1 MKYLEE
7 RASAIQ
13 PLESFHKLVKSGK
26 KLRVKLG
33 VDPTAPDVTLGWYA
47 IIRAL
52 RKFQEEGHTAV
63 LILGEFT
70 AQVGDPSGKS
80 ETRTLLEES
89 DVSENSKGVLPV
101 IKNILHEDNLEI
113 VSNKDWLSKLT
124 TSELVN
130 LASSTT
136 LAQMLERDDF
146 SKRFDNNNP
155 ISLMEFFYP
164 MFQGYD
170 SVAIKA
176 DIEIGGHDQLWNLM
190 LGREIQKFYDLD
202 PQVAMTFPLLIGT
215 DGKKKMSQ
223 SLNNYISV
231 SDKPEDIFGKIM
243 SIPDEVMW
251 DYFLMLTDVPLNEI
265 DDMKKNI
272 DSGENPFEYYNL
284 TREEFRHDTSIAA
297 THFIVNLEKGKNQQ
311 QRQNSD
317 GETFADNVLGG
328 WIDCGTRACQTCMA
342 PIGSK
347 KNEPTEKGRTHVHGS
362 VQYLSHRQDQ
372 AVLGLLLYNY
382 THWKKNES
390 TSVNIQLV
398 GGDSAKERSQYW
410 WIGTTR
416 NRNGPFGGANTVAD
430 WRPNIK
436 EMKDG
441 KH

>member
-146 SKRFDNNNP
+146 SKRFENNNP

-265 DDMKKNI
+265 DEMKKNI
-272 DSGENPFEYYNL
+272 DSGENPFEYKKQLGQLIVQDIYSKDEASNALEIFQNITINKNIPEDIPIYDLNITGEVHLPKIL
-284 TREEFRHDTSIAA
+284 TEQSITSS
-297 THFIVNLEKGKNQQ
+297 
-311 QRQNSD
+311 NSEARRLITAGSFKID
-317 GETFADNVLGG
+317 GEKYTDLDVDFSKISGKTLQLG
-328 WIDCGTRACQTCMA
+328 
-342 PIGSK
+342 K
-347 KNEPTEKGRTHVHGS
+347 
-362 VQYLSHRQDQ
+362 
-372 AVLGLLLYNY
+372 
-382 THWKKNES
+382 
-390 TSVNIQLV
+390 
-398 GGDSAKERSQYW
+398 
-410 WIGTTR
+410 R
-416 NRNGPFGGANTVAD
+416 NFFIFN
-430 WRPNIK
+430 
-436 EMKDG
+436 
-441 KH
+441 

>member
-13 PLESFHKLVKSGK
+13 PLESFHELVKSGK

-146 SKRFDNNNP
+146 SKRFENNNP

-251 DYFLMLTDVPLNEI
+251 DYFLTLTDIPLYEI
-265 DDMKKNI
+265 DEMKKNI
-272 DSGENPFEYYNL
+272 DSGENPFEYKKQLGQLIVQDIYSKDEASNALEVFQNITINKNIPEDIPIYDLKITGEVHLPKIL
-284 TREEFRHDTSIAA
+284 TEQNITSS
-297 THFIVNLEKGKNQQ
+297 
-311 QRQNSD
+311 NSEARRLITAGSFKID
-317 GETFADNVLGG
+317 GEKYTDLDVDFIEISGKTLQLG
-328 WIDCGTRACQTCMA
+328 
-342 PIGSK
+342 K
-347 KNEPTEKGRTHVHGS
+347 
-362 VQYLSHRQDQ
+362 
-372 AVLGLLLYNY
+372 
-382 THWKKNES
+382 
-390 TSVNIQLV
+390 
-398 GGDSAKERSQYW
+398 
-410 WIGTTR
+410 R
-416 NRNGPFGGANTVAD
+416 NFFIFN
-430 WRPNIK
+430 
-436 EMKDG
+436 
-441 KH
+441 

>member
-13 PLESFHKLVKSGK
+13 PLESFHELVKSGK

-146 SKRFDNNNP
+146 SKRFENNNP

-164 MFQGYD
+164 IFQGYD

-251 DYFLMLTDVPLNEI
+251 DYFLMLTDVPLDEI
-265 DDMKKNI
+265 DEMKKNI
-272 DSGENPFEYYNL
+272 DSGENPFEYKKQLGQLIVQDIYSKDEASNALEIFQNITINKNIPEDIPIYDLNVTGQVHLPKIL
-284 TREEFRHDTSIAA
+284 TEQNITSS
-297 THFIVNLEKGKNQQ
+297 
-311 QRQNSD
+311 NSEARRLITAGSFKID
-317 GETFADNVLGG
+317 GEKYTDLDVDFNEIFGKTLQLG
-328 WIDCGTRACQTCMA
+328 
-342 PIGSK
+342 K
-347 KNEPTEKGRTHVHGS
+347 
-362 VQYLSHRQDQ
+362 
-372 AVLGLLLYNY
+372 
-382 THWKKNES
+382 
-390 TSVNIQLV
+390 
-398 GGDSAKERSQYW
+398 
-410 WIGTTR
+410 R
-416 NRNGPFGGANTVAD
+416 NFFIFN
-430 WRPNIK
+430 
-436 EMKDG
+436 
-441 KH
+441 

>member
-13 PLESFHKLVKSGK
+13 PLESFHELVKSGK

-146 SKRFDNNNP
+146 SKRFENNNP

-265 DDMKKNI
+265 DEMKNNI
-272 DSGENPFEYYNL
+272 DSGENPFEYKKQLGQLIVQDIYSKDEASNALEIFQNITINKNIPEDIPIYDLNITGEVHLPKIL
-284 TREEFRHDTSIAA
+284 TEQSITSS
-297 THFIVNLEKGKNQQ
+297 
-311 QRQNSD
+311 NSEARRLITAGSFKID
-317 GETFADNVLGG
+317 GEKYTDLDVDFIEISGKTLQLG
-328 WIDCGTRACQTCMA
+328 
-342 PIGSK
+342 K
-347 KNEPTEKGRTHVHGS
+347 
-362 VQYLSHRQDQ
+362 
-372 AVLGLLLYNY
+372 
-382 THWKKNES
+382 
-390 TSVNIQLV
+390 
-398 GGDSAKERSQYW
+398 
-410 WIGTTR
+410 R
-416 NRNGPFGGANTVAD
+416 NFFIFN
-430 WRPNIK
+430 
-436 EMKDG
+436 
-441 KH
+441 

>member
-13 PLESFHKLVKSGK
+13 PLDSFQELVKSGK

-52 RKFQEEGHTAV
+52 KKFQEEGHTAV

-146 SKRFDNNNP
+146 SKRFENNNP

-231 SDKPEDIFGKIM
+231 SEKPEDIFGKIM
-243 SIPDEVMW
+243 SIPDDVMW
-251 DYFLMLTDVPLNEI
+251 DYFLMLTDIPLSEI
-265 DDMKKNI
+265 DEMKKNI
-272 DSGENPFEYYNL
+272 DIGENPFEYKKQLGQLIVQDIYSKDEASNALEAFQNVTINKNIPEDIPIYDLNITGEVHIPKIL
-284 TREEFRHDTSIAA
+284 TEQGITTSNSEARRLITAGSFKIAG
-297 THFIVNLEKGKNQQ
+297 EKYTELDIDFSKI
-311 QRQNSD
+311 S
-317 GETFADNVLGG
+317 GETL
-328 WIDCGTRACQTCMA
+328 Q
-342 PIGSK
+342 
-347 KNEPTEKGRTHVHGS
+347 
-362 VQYLSHRQDQ
+362 
-372 AVLGLLLYNY
+372 
-382 THWKKNES
+382 
-390 TSVNIQLV
+390 V
-398 GGDSAKERSQYW
+398 GK
-410 WIGTTR
+410 R
-416 NRNGPFGGANTVAD
+416 NFFIFN
-430 WRPNIK
+430 
-436 EMKDG
+436 
-441 KH
+441 

>member
-13 PLESFHKLVKSGK
+13 PLESFHELVKSGK

-52 RKFQEEGHTAV
+52 RKFQDEGHTAV

-146 SKRFDNNNP
+146 SKRFENNNP

-190 LGREIQKFYDLD
+190 LGREIQKFYNLN

-265 DDMKKNI
+265 DEMKKNI
-272 DSGENPFEYYNL
+272 DNGENPFEYKKQLGQMIVQDIYSK
-284 TREEFRHDTSIAA
+284 DKASIALEA
-297 THFIVNLEKGKNQQ
+297 FQNITINKNLPEDIPIYDLNIAGEVHVPKILTEQGITSS
-311 QRQNSD
+311 NSEARRLITAGSFKID
-317 GETFADNVLGG
+317 GEKYTDLDVDFSEISGKILQLG
-328 WIDCGTRACQTCMA
+328 
-342 PIGSK
+342 K
-347 KNEPTEKGRTHVHGS
+347 
-362 VQYLSHRQDQ
+362 
-372 AVLGLLLYNY
+372 
-382 THWKKNES
+382 
-390 TSVNIQLV
+390 
-398 GGDSAKERSQYW
+398 
-410 WIGTTR
+410 R
-416 NRNGPFGGANTVAD
+416 NFFIFN
-430 WRPNIK
+430 
-436 EMKDG
+436 
-441 KH
+441 

>member
-13 PLESFHKLVKSGK
+13 PLESFKELVKSGK

-146 SKRFDNNNP
+146 SKRFENNNP

-265 DDMKKNI
+265 DEMKKNI
-272 DSGENPFEYYNL
+272 DSGENPFEYKKQLGQLIVQDIYSKDEASNALEVFQNITINKNIPEDIPIYDLNFTGEVHLPKIL
-284 TREEFRHDTSIAA
+284 TEQSITSS
-297 THFIVNLEKGKNQQ
+297 
-311 QRQNSD
+311 NSEARRLITAGSFKID
-317 GETFADNVLGG
+317 GEKYTDLDVDFIEISGKTLQLG
-328 WIDCGTRACQTCMA
+328 
-342 PIGSK
+342 K
-347 KNEPTEKGRTHVHGS
+347 
-362 VQYLSHRQDQ
+362 
-372 AVLGLLLYNY
+372 
-382 THWKKNES
+382 
-390 TSVNIQLV
+390 
-398 GGDSAKERSQYW
+398 
-410 WIGTTR
+410 R
-416 NRNGPFGGANTVAD
+416 NFFIFN
-430 WRPNIK
+430 
-436 EMKDG
+436 
-441 KH
+441 

>member
-13 PLESFHKLVKSGK
+13 PLESFHELVKSGK

-146 SKRFDNNNP
+146 SKRFENNNP

-170 SVAIKA
+170 SVAIKS

-190 LGREIQKFYDLD
+190 LGREIQKFYNLD

-265 DDMKKNI
+265 DEMKKNI
-272 DSGENPFEYYNL
+272 DNGENPFEYKKQLGQMIVQDIYSK
-284 TREEFRHDTSIAA
+284 DKASIALDA
-297 THFIVNLEKGKNQQ
+297 FQNITINKNLPEDIPIYDLNIAGEVHVPKILTEQGITSS
-311 QRQNSD
+311 NSEARRLITAGSFKVD
-317 GETFADNVLGG
+317 GEKYTDLDVDFSEISGKTLQLG
-328 WIDCGTRACQTCMA
+328 
-342 PIGSK
+342 K
-347 KNEPTEKGRTHVHGS
+347 
-362 VQYLSHRQDQ
+362 
-372 AVLGLLLYNY
+372 
-382 THWKKNES
+382 
-390 TSVNIQLV
+390 
-398 GGDSAKERSQYW
+398 
-410 WIGTTR
+410 R
-416 NRNGPFGGANTVAD
+416 NFFIFN
-430 WRPNIK
+430 
-436 EMKDG
+436 
-441 KH
+441 

>member
-1 MKYLEE
+1 M
-7 RASAIQ
+7 
-13 PLESFHKLVKSGK
+13 
-26 KLRVKLG
+26 
-33 VDPTAPDVTLGWYA
+33 
-47 IIRAL
+47 
-52 RKFQEEGHTAV
+52 

-146 SKRFDNNNP
+146 SKRFENNNP

-265 DDMKKNI
+265 DEMKKNI
-272 DSGENPFEYYNL
+272 DSGENPFEYKKQLGQLIVQDIYSKDEASNALEVFQNITINKNIPEDIPIYDLNITGEVHLPKIL
-284 TREEFRHDTSIAA
+284 TEQSITSS
-297 THFIVNLEKGKNQQ
+297 
-311 QRQNSD
+311 NSEARRLITAGSFKID
-317 GETFADNVLGG
+317 GEKYTDLDVDFIKISGKTLQLG
-328 WIDCGTRACQTCMA
+328 
-342 PIGSK
+342 K
-347 KNEPTEKGRTHVHGS
+347 
-362 VQYLSHRQDQ
+362 
-372 AVLGLLLYNY
+372 
-382 THWKKNES
+382 
-390 TSVNIQLV
+390 
-398 GGDSAKERSQYW
+398 
-410 WIGTTR
+410 R
-416 NRNGPFGGANTVAD
+416 NFFIFN
-430 WRPNIK
+430 
-436 EMKDG
+436 
-441 KH
+441 

>member
-13 PLESFHKLVKSGK
+13 PLDSFQELVKSGK

-52 RKFQEEGHTAV
+52 KKFQEEGHTAV

-146 SKRFDNNNP
+146 SKRFENNNP

-190 LGREIQKFYDLD
+190 LGREIQKYYGLD
-202 PQVAMTFPLLIGT
+202 PQVAITFPLLIGT

-231 SDKPEDIFGKIM
+231 SEKPEDIFGKIM
-243 SIPDEVMW
+243 SIPDDVMW
-251 DYFLMLTDVPLNEI
+251 DYFLMLTDIPLGEI
-265 DDMKKNI
+265 DEMKKNI
-272 DSGENPFEYYNL
+272 DSGENPFEYKKQLGQLIVQDIYSKDEASTALETFQNL
-284 TREEFRHDTSIAA
+284 TINKNIPEDIPIYDLNIAGEVHVPKILTEQGITTS
-297 THFIVNLEKGKNQQ
+297 
-311 QRQNSD
+311 NSEARRLITAGSFKID
-317 GETFADNVLGG
+317 GEKYTDLDVDFSKISGKTLQLG
-328 WIDCGTRACQTCMA
+328 
-342 PIGSK
+342 K
-347 KNEPTEKGRTHVHGS
+347 
-362 VQYLSHRQDQ
+362 
-372 AVLGLLLYNY
+372 
-382 THWKKNES
+382 
-390 TSVNIQLV
+390 
-398 GGDSAKERSQYW
+398 
-410 WIGTTR
+410 R
-416 NRNGPFGGANTVAD
+416 NFFIFN
-430 WRPNIK
+430 
-436 EMKDG
+436 
-441 KH
+441 

>member
-1 MKYLEE
+1 MIQFSFIMKYLEE

-13 PLESFHKLVKSGK
+13 PLESFHELVKSGK

-146 SKRFDNNNP
+146 SKRFENNNP

-190 LGREIQKFYDLD
+190 LGREIQKFYNLD

-231 SDKPEDIFGKIM
+231 SEKPENIFGKIM

-251 DYFLMLTDVPLNEI
+251 DYFLMLTDMPLIEI
-265 DDMKKNI
+265 DEMKKNI
-272 DSGENPFEYYNL
+272 DSGENPFEYKKQLGQLIVQDIYSKDEASNALEAFQNVTINKNIPVDIPIYDLNITGEVHLPKIL
-284 TREEFRHDTSIAA
+284 TEQSITSS
-297 THFIVNLEKGKNQQ
+297 
-311 QRQNSD
+311 NSEARRLITAGSFKID
-317 GETFADNVLGG
+317 GEKYTDLDVDFIKISGKTLQLG
-328 WIDCGTRACQTCMA
+328 
-342 PIGSK
+342 K
-347 KNEPTEKGRTHVHGS
+347 
-362 VQYLSHRQDQ
+362 
-372 AVLGLLLYNY
+372 
-382 THWKKNES
+382 
-390 TSVNIQLV
+390 
-398 GGDSAKERSQYW
+398 
-410 WIGTTR
+410 R
-416 NRNGPFGGANTVAD
+416 NFFIFN
-430 WRPNIK
+430 
-436 EMKDG
+436 
-441 KH
+441 

>member
-13 PLESFHKLVKSGK
+13 PLDSFHKLVKSEK

-146 SKRFDNNNP
+146 SKRFEKNNP

-164 MFQGYD
+164 IFQGYD

-265 DDMKKNI
+265 DEMKKNI
-272 DSGENPFEYYNL
+272 DSGENPFEYKKQLGQLIVQDIYSKDEASNALKIFQNITINKNIPEDIPIYDLNITGEVHLPKIL
-284 TREEFRHDTSIAA
+284 TEQNITTS
-297 THFIVNLEKGKNQQ
+297 
-311 QRQNSD
+311 NSEARRLITAGSFKID
-317 GETFADNVLGG
+317 GEKYTDLDVDFNEIAGKTLQLG
-328 WIDCGTRACQTCMA
+328 
-342 PIGSK
+342 K
-347 KNEPTEKGRTHVHGS
+347 
-362 VQYLSHRQDQ
+362 
-372 AVLGLLLYNY
+372 
-382 THWKKNES
+382 
-390 TSVNIQLV
+390 
-398 GGDSAKERSQYW
+398 
-410 WIGTTR
+410 R
-416 NRNGPFGGANTVAD
+416 NFFIFN
-430 WRPNIK
+430 
-436 EMKDG
+436 
-441 KH
+441 

>member
-13 PLESFHKLVKSGK
+13 PLESFHDLVKSGK

-146 SKRFDNNNP
+146 SKRFENNNP

-265 DDMKKNI
+265 DEMKKNI
-272 DSGENPFEYYNL
+272 DSGENPFEYKKQLGQLIVQDIYSKDEASNALEIFQNITINKNIPEDIPIYDLNITGEVHLPKIL
-284 TREEFRHDTSIAA
+284 TEQSITSS
-297 THFIVNLEKGKNQQ
+297 
-311 QRQNSD
+311 NSEARRLITAGSFKID
-317 GETFADNVLGG
+317 GEKYTDLEVDFIEISGKTLQLG
-328 WIDCGTRACQTCMA
+328 
-342 PIGSK
+342 K
-347 KNEPTEKGRTHVHGS
+347 
-362 VQYLSHRQDQ
+362 
-372 AVLGLLLYNY
+372 
-382 THWKKNES
+382 
-390 TSVNIQLV
+390 
-398 GGDSAKERSQYW
+398 
-410 WIGTTR
+410 R
-416 NRNGPFGGANTVAD
+416 NFFIFN
-430 WRPNIK
+430 
-436 EMKDG
+436 
-441 KH
+441 